1 MDKVS
6 LSLYFSTGCQLE
18 KAKKKESAFIKTFAK
33 REQEIAEL
41 KVRFLTQDSVF
52 FVWFSN

>member
-1 MDKVS
+1 MGS
-6 LSLYFSTGCQLE
+6 LTPYNFSTGCQLE

-41 KVRFLTQDSVF
+41 KVIFLTQDSCFLVL
-52 FVWFSN
+52 FSN